1 MLEPMP
7 TPEGDSPAPAPV
19 PREEL
24 IAMVTR
30 AHLESAYGASSV
42 AGEALAAQSRLPKL
56 VAVNLG
62 AGFGQ
67 WDFFPEPAEIVDFAL
82 AYVPPSTEEEL
93 HALARTWAS
102 DDAARRATLMALVG
116 REILQHELR
125 RIDVPALR
133 ELFDEARPARA
144 LALRTGLGLA
154 VPETLPVPTKKAGPR
169 RPPPVAHITPAAART
184 IDPFVAGQPQTPGV
198 PARMPKPVFVPPAKR
213 GPEPPPRRFVHPTFG
228 EGVLERQDGSGAESK
243 LTIKFDGGSK
253 TLLARFVTEVP
264 V

>member
-1 MLEPMP
+1 LP
-7 TPEGDSPAPAPV
+7 TPASV

-24 IAMVTR
+24 IAMVAR

-67 WDFFPEPAEIVDFAL
+67 WDFFPEPAAIVDFAL
-82 AYVPPSTEEEL
+82 AYVPPSTQEEL
-93 HALARTWAS
+93 YALARAWAS
-102 DDAARRATLMALVG
+102 DDAGRRATLMALVG
-116 REILQHELR
+116 RDILQHELR

-133 ELFDEARPARA
+133 ELFDEVRPARA
-144 LALRTGLGLA
+144 LALRASLGLS
-154 VPETLPVPTKKAGPR
+154 VPEISPGPTKKASPR
-169 RPPPVAHITPAAART
+169 KPAPVAQATPAAARS
-184 IDPFVAGQPQTPGV
+184 IDPGA
-198 PARMPKPVFVPPAKR
+198 PARMPKPVFVPPPKR

-243 LTIKFDGGSK
+243 LTIKFNGGSK